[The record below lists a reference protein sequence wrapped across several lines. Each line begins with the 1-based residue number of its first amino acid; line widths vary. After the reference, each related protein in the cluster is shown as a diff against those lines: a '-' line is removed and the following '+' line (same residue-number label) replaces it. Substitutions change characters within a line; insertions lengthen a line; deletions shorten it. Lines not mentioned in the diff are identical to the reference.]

1 MQYNFRGNP
10 LCRQAPCIAAERRDL
25 CWRKQPTLDDFA
37 PRRVYG
43 FPLFQSGDSM
53 SQPGIFRV
61 ALIAT
66 LLVVLSPLTLA
77 LYGPSMPAIA
87 IALETTPAMVQQTLT
102 VYLIAFALAQFV
114 YGPLS
119 DRFGRRPVVIA
130 GLSIYVAGCI
140 LAGQSRSIEVMLFA
154 RVLEGIGACA
164 GSASS
169 RAIVRDTHTG
179 APAARIMSIIGMG
192 LAVAPAVGPVLGGY
206 MQVWFGWQSIFLV
219 LSVAGAVVLLVV
231 AVGLPETNSAPNR
244 SATHMAGMA
253 HNYGALLGNRRYL
266 GYVALLACTSAGTYN
281 YVALS
286 PFLLINTLGLT
297 PAQFG
302 WTPAV
307 LMAPY
312 LVTSGIA
319 AHLLGRVDAEAFVRI
334 GCGVAT
340 LGALLLCGVV
350 QAGFVTLPSIILPMI
365 LWMVGIAL
373 LTPGA
378 TVGAL
383 APFPTFAG
391 SAAALMGFAQMAAG
405 ALGSFAAA
413 AMGGRSDQTLGLVP
427 AVLMLLG
434 IALYAWLTRPALPLR
449 ATES

>member
-1 MQYNFRGNP
+1 
-10 LCRQAPCIAAERRDL
+10 
-25 CWRKQPTLDDFA
+25 
-37 PRRVYG
+37 
-43 FPLFQSGDSM
+43 M

-61 ALIAT
+61 AVIAT

-87 IALETTPAMVQQTLT
+87 LALETTPAMVQQTLT
-102 VYLIAFALAQFV
+102 VYLIAFALAQFI

-119 DRFGRRPVVIA
+119 DRFGRRPVVIG

-140 LAGQSRSIEVMLFA
+140 LAGLSRSIEVMLVA

-169 RAIVRDTHTG
+169 RAIVRDTHIG
-179 APAARIMSIIGMG
+179 GPAARIMSIIGMG
-192 LAVAPAVGPVLGGY
+192 LAVAPAAGPVLGGY
-206 MQVWFGWQSIFLV
+206 MQIWFGWQSIFLL
-219 LSVAGAVVLLVV
+219 LSVVGALVLLVA
-231 AVGLPETNSAPNR
+231 AVGLPETNSEPNR
-244 SATHMAGMA
+244 SATDMAGMA
-253 HNYGALLGNRRYL
+253 RNYGALLGNRRYL
-266 GYVALLACTSAGTYN
+266 GYIALLACTSAGTYN

-312 LVTSGIA
+312 LITSGIA
-319 AHLLGRVDAEAFVRI
+319 AHLLGRVDPEAFVRI

-350 QAGFVTLPSIILPMI
+350 QAGFMTLPSIILPMM
-365 LWMVGIAL
+365 LWMVGIAM

-413 AMGGRSDQTLGLVP
+413 ALGSGSYQTLGLVP

-434 IALYAWLTRPALPLR
+434 IALYARLMRPAPTQP
-449 ATES
+449 AMES

>member
-1 MQYNFRGNP
+1 M
-10 LCRQAPCIAAERRDL
+10 
-25 CWRKQPTLDDFA
+25 TLRTVA
-37 PRRVYG
+37 GYA
-43 FPLFQSGDSM
+43 FPLLPFGDSM
-53 SQPGIFRV
+53 PQPGIFRV

-87 IALETTPAMVQQTLT
+87 AAFGTTPAMVQQTLT
-102 VYLIAFALAQFV
+102 VYLIAYALAQFA

-119 DRFGRRPVVIA
+119 DRFGRRPVVIV

-140 LAGQSRSIEVMLFA
+140 LAGLSRSIEIMLVA

-169 RAIVRDTHTG
+169 RAIVRDTHIG
-179 APAARIMSIIGMG
+179 APAARIMSMIGMG
-192 LAVAPAVGPVLGGY
+192 LAVAPAVGPVVGGY
-206 MQVWFGWQSIFLV
+206 MQVWFGWQSIFVL
-219 LSVAGAVVLLVV
+219 LSVAGALVLLV
-231 AVGLPETNSAPNR
+231 AAAWLPETNPAPNR
-244 SATHMAGMA
+244 SATQLAGMTR
-253 HNYGALLGNRRYL
+253 NYGALLGNRRYL

-286 PFLLINTLGLT
+286 PFVLINTLGLT

-307 LMAPY
+307 LMVPY
-312 LVTSGIA
+312 LVTSGIG
-319 AHLLGRVDAEAFVRI
+319 AHLLGRVHAETFVRM

-350 QAGFVTLPSIILPMI
+350 QAGFVTLPSIILPMM
-365 LWMVGIAL
+365 LWMVGIAM

-383 APFPTFAG
+383 APFPAIAG

-405 ALGSFAAA
+405 AAGSFAAA
-413 AMGGRSDQTLGLVP
+413 AMGGASSQTLGLVP
-427 AVLMLLG
+427 AALMLLG
-434 IALYAWLTRPALPLR
+434 VALYVRLMRPASPLP
-449 ATES
+449 ATGS